1 MNKNWIAIASTCIVA
16 LMLTACE
23 KEPSQK
29 PPKEPTKETESANPP
44 APPPA
49 PVVNTPP
56 PTPVPPPPRHNYALN
71 QNGTYG
77 YEPALSEDDIRR
89 GRATKALVMVRY
101 VGLREGSYVLLIID
115 QNNDAVATRITCQ
128 APCEFAQS
136 QVIANNY
143 VLKTETVRVTPSSL
157 LSAMIDDAMAG
168 QLVVYGS
175 RQNSPARETPT
186 NTAAPAPEN
195 AQNAQNANQQV
206 NSNSVGD
213 TQGQLQQASFDCTK
227 AKSIPEYLI
236 CHDPQLAASDR
247 ELASLYQQAKLA
259 VQDQA
264 AFTERTRKQ
273 WNYREK
279 NCRDKDCLMSWYE
292 YQKTALTKIAQT
304 GEVNAQ

>member
-1 MNKNWIAIASTCIVA
+1 MKKYWKTFASVCVTSIA
-16 LMLTACE
+16 LTACQ
-23 KEPSQK
+23 KEA
-29 PPKEPTKETESANPP
+29 PKEPTQSQTP
-44 APPPA
+44 APAANILPP
-49 PVVNTPP
+49 TPA
-56 PTPVPPPPRHNYALN
+56 PTPVPPPQPRHNYALN

-77 YEPALSEDDIRR
+77 YEPALSEDDIRQ

-101 VGLREGSYVLLIID
+101 VGLREGNYVLLIID
-115 QNNDAVATRITCQ
+115 QNNPAIATRITCQ

-136 QVIANNY
+136 QVMSNDY

-168 QLVVYGS
+168 QLVAYGS
-175 RQNSPARETPT
+175 RQNSPAASIATNNTGSASSGSMQGQPDTPVD
-186 NTAAPAPEN
+186 A
-195 AQNAQNANQQV
+195 
-206 NSNSVGD
+206 G
-213 TQGQLQQASFDCTK
+213 GQLQQASFDCTK

-247 ELASLYQQAKLA
+247 ELASIFQQAKLA

-279 NCRDKDCLMSWYE
+279 NCRDKDCLIAWYE
-292 YQKTALTKIAQT
+292 YQKNTLTKIAQT
-304 GEVNAQ
+304 GDVSAQ